1 MNISILENAIS
12 TSSALSVEGLSK
24 EVGTFQSGCYCL
36 YCRPNGRFYIGS
48 SAYMGQRKSNHFSML
63 ARSMHSNGA
72 IQKDYNLHGKS
83 AFTFFVLKNCEP
95 IDLEK
100 TERDL
105 IASLKSPMM
114 YNSNSFANRSNRTHL
129 ENSLLPI
136 RETSANSMSD
146 KMNKPHVSDN
156 LPEGSLAWLAGMM
169 GVNYDTLYRKARR
182 RFPEI
187 KWSSMTE
194 LTPEQTRVL
203 SEKYSIRNKS
213 ISVLPAVTEDQ
224 DSVFDSDIPE
234 VLSSAKSAELSG
246 KTERLKSAVPVRTA
260 EKPTAPKPEK
270 LPTPDGVPAA
280 TENDTAEKEPI
291 LRAAA
296 RVSADILAFVIVI
309 GHAGLLWY
317 DCATLWGIPGQIG
330 GGIVFAAV
338 LLAVLICT
346 QSNLPR
352 SSNTALWFV
361 LFVDIAAWWVHFEVF
376 KTPVVSDA
384 ITGSLCAFICAS
396 SFVAL
401 YLFRDSK
408 LD

>member
-1 MNISILENAIS
+1 MTADMTLGQLTDNLDKRPDTMRKYWNRMADKFPDIFTERGYNPERELSADQINI
-12 TSSALSVEGLSK
+12 LS
-24 EVGTFQSGCYCL
+24 
-36 YCRPNGRFYIGS
+36 
-48 SAYMGQRKSNHFSML
+48 
-63 ARSMHSNGA
+63 
-72 IQKDYNLHGKS
+72 GKS
-83 AFTFFVLKNCEP
+83 GK
-95 IDLEK
+95 
-100 TERDL
+100 
-105 IASLKSPMM
+105 
-114 YNSNSFANRSNRTHL
+114 
-129 ENSLLPI
+129 
-136 RETSANSMSD
+136 
-146 KMNKPHVSDN
+146 
-156 LPEGSLAWLAGMM
+156 
-169 GVNYDTLYRKARR
+169 
-182 RFPEI
+182 
-187 KWSSMTE
+187 
-194 LTPEQTRVL
+194 
-203 SEKYSIRNKS
+203 
-213 ISVLPAVTEDQ
+213 
-224 DSVFDSDIPE
+224 
-234 VLSSAKSAELSG
+234 KSAELSG
-246 KTERLKSAVPVRTA
+246 KTERLKSDTPVRAA
-260 EKPTAPKPEK
+260 EKPTTPKPEK
-270 LPTPDGVPAA
+270 LPAPDGVPAA

-291 LRAAA
+291 LRVAA